1 MGTFQKIREDYRFSD
16 QDAELVQSLYPLI
29 EPRADDLIQAL
40 EERIVE
46 MGDPPI
52 HEKLKA
58 HPKLSGSHKHWLLN
72 LFRGPY
78 DSNYYKRLVKIGR
91 VHARE
96 GIDPHYVSA
105 SMNYIR
111 VILIGIL
118 SEEIENRKTR
128 TRMKEALNK
137 LLDINLDV
145 ITSSYVEQE
154 IEQYSVAY
162 RLRSKVVKFAEQ
174 FSGAMNIVL
183 VFALIMITLGV
194 VGLFFYD
201 LYTLLEGHFSKG
213 IITAL
218 GSLLILWVL
227 IELMNTEISHLKGG
241 KFNISVFIGV
251 ALVAFIR
258 DLMIATLK
266 HEQVDTSYYLIAAIL
281 VLGLVYWLV
290 TRTEARRKE

>member
-1 MGTFQKIREDYRFSD
+1 MGSFHKIREDYRFSD
-16 QDAELVQSLYPLI
+16 RDAELVKSLYPLI
-29 EPRADDLIQAL
+29 EPRADDLIQSL
-40 EERIVE
+40 EERIIE
-46 MGDPPI
+46 MGDPQI
-52 HEKLKA
+52 HEKLKT
-58 HPKLSGSHKHWLLN
+58 HPDLPKYHKHWLLS

-78 DSNYYKRLVKIGR
+78 DNNYYKRLVKIGKI
-91 VHARE
+91 HARE

-105 SMNYIR
+105 SMNSIR

-137 LLDINLDV
+137 LIDINLDI

-154 IEQYSVAY
+154 IEQYSVTY
-162 RLRSKVVKFAEQ
+162 RLRSKVVNFAEQ
-174 FSGAMNIVL
+174 FSGVMNIVL

-201 LYTLLEGHFSKG
+201 LYTLLEGHISKG

-266 HEQVDTSYYLIAAIL
+266 HEQGDTSYYLIAAIL

-290 TRTEARRKE
+290 TRTEGHRKE

>member
-1 MGTFQKIREDYRFSD
+1 MGSFRKIREDYRFSD
-16 QDAELVQSLYPLI
+16 KDATLVQSLYDI
-29 EPRADDLIQAL
+29 VAPRADELIQSL
-40 EERIVE
+40 ENRILE
-46 MGDPPI
+46 IGDPPI
-52 HEKLKA
+52 HDKVKT
-58 HPKLSGSHKHWLLN
+58 HPDLPRYHKQWLLH

-78 DSNYYKRLVKIGR
+78 DNNYYKGLVKIGR
-91 VHARE
+91 IHARE

-105 SMNYIR
+105 SMNAMR
-111 VILIGIL
+111 VMLIGIL
-118 SEEIENRKTR
+118 SDEIEDRRTR

-137 LLDINLDV
+137 LIDINLDV

-162 RLRSKVVKFAEQ
+162 KLRSKIINFAEQ
-174 FSGAMNIVL
+174 FSGAMNMVL
-183 VFALIMITLGV
+183 VFALILITLGV

-201 LYTLLEGHFSKG
+201 LYTLMEGNISKG

-266 HEQVDTSYYLIAAIL
+266 HEQTKTSYYLIAAIL

-290 TRTEARRKE
+290 TRSESRKKE